1 MQDGILHKN
10 KNYFYN
16 FHVQNAEAPGQ
27 VKYLYLAEL
36 VEVLQIVC
44 HTVKDVAILEW
55 VPWVKLLSCIFP
67 MFNLYG

>member
-44 HTVKDVAILEW
+44 HTVKDVAILE
-55 VPWVKLLSCIFP
+55 
-67 MFNLYG
+67 